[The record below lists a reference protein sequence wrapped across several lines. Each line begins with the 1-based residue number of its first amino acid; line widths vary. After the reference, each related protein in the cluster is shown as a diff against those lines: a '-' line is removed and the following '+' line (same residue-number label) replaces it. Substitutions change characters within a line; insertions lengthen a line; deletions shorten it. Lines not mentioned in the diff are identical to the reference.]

1 MPSTQT
7 NAKTSL
13 GARAGPLRSEWFSN
27 LYYVL
32 NLSWDRVLWLQEIPQ
47 NWVNAGAGV
56 DPVQTKNMQCTWVHN
71 VNVRDLL
78 DNYQMSECGPQTL
91 CAVIAPLY

>member
-1 MPSTQT
+1 M
-7 NAKTSL
+7 
-13 GARAGPLRSEWFSN
+13 
-27 LYYVL
+27 
-32 NLSWDRVLWLQEIPQ
+32 
-47 NWVNAGAGV
+47 NAGAGV